1 MQLTVTTLDIYP
13 ELSSCLLPPPPP
25 PDIRAYPDKLF
36 SPPAL
41 LIRIPVRIF
50 SFFGRREG
58 KGKELELIF
67 FFWRENLILSYS
79 IDLIDRLILECGEFG
94 LNFERD
100 VIYIYIYFDWEGM
113 KFFKNLEKK
122 KDYL

>member
-36 SPPAL
+36 SPLAL
-41 LIRIPVRIF
+41 LIRIPARIF
-50 SFFGRREG
+50 SFFGRREE
-58 KGKELELIF
+58 KGINF

-113 KFFKNLEKK
+113 KFFKNFKKK